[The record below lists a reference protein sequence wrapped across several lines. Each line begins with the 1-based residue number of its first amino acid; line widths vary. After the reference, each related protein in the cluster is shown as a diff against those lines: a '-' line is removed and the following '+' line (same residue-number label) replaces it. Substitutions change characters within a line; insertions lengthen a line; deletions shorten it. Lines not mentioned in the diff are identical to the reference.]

1 MAELSPVARALLETI
16 AGPESKGDYNVIYGG
31 SQFDDFSAHPNKP
44 VLITSG
50 PNKGKYSTAAGKYQF
65 LGSTWNDQAE
75 KLGLTDFSPASQD
88 MAAWNLAVEEY
99 KRDTGRDLEADLTA
113 GDISRI
119 PASLKNQW
127 TSLPGGIEQGIGGT
141 AFANAYAS
149 NLGKPV
155 NPAVGA
161 INSATGQPAPKPNL
175 LQAAFQGIS
184 NAAAPIMRGAQTAGQ
199 NAMPSIMKA
208 ALGSVAART
217 ALIDP
222 MIKNIM
228 TGNRSGALGTPPP
241 ATGYGSKGYTTI
253 MAPGG
258 GAKLNNAQGVWM
270 GGLSGPGSAP
280 QAHGGSEN
288 DKHRGEVQK
297 TIGRSFY

>member
-1 MAELSPVARALLETI
+1 MLPELGPPGSGKSNGVGKMPKFGDLAKGSGAWGAGIMRPAQPKGGNLL
-16 AGPESKGDYNVIYGG
+16 
-31 SQFDDFSAHPNKP
+31 
-44 VLITSG
+44 
-50 PNKGKYSTAAGKYQF
+50 TAA
-65 LGSTWNDQAE
+65 LG
-75 KLGLTDFSPASQD
+75 
-88 MAAWNLAVEEY
+88 
-99 KRDTGRDLEADLTA
+99 
-113 GDISRI
+113 
-119 PASLKNQW
+119 
-127 TSLPGGIEQGIGGT
+127 
-141 AFANAYAS
+141 
-149 NLGKPV
+149 
-155 NPAVGA
+155 
-161 INSATGQPAPKPNL
+161 
-175 LQAAFQGIS
+175 GIS
-184 NAAAPIMRGAQTAGQ
+184 NALGYAGQQAAPLMQGAQTAGQ

-222 MIKNIM
+222 MIKSIM

-270 GGLSGPGSAP
+270 GGLSGPGSVP